1 MTTMVSLMGTFVN
14 WLPWRQERGQSFVGC
29 RLARTAD
36 VADYVAAVGSW
47 MSPLRG
53 EYLLRLVMWLRE
65 RERESERE
73 QERERERVRERER
86 REREKMRNRFEEQYK
101 CTIQCHNYE
110 SDTLDIRTYT
120 VK

>member
-65 RERESERE
+65 RERVRESR
-73 QERERERVRERER
+73 RERERVRERE
-86 REREKMRNRFEEQYK
+86 ERENEK
-101 CTIQCHNYE
+101 
-110 SDTLDIRTYT
+110 
-120 VK
+120 